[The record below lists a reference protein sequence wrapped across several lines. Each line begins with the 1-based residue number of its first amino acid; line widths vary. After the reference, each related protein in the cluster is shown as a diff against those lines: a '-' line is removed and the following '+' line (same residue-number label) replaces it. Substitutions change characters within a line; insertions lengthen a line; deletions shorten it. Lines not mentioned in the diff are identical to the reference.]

1 MFTAIRWFANN
12 SVASNLLM
20 TMLLVGGTLSALT
33 TNQEEFPMFDIP
45 VVRIGVPYLGA
56 APVEVEKSVCI
67 RIEEAI
73 EGVEGIDRT
82 GGSAVEGYC
91 SVVAEIA
98 QGVDQTV
105 IVGEIK
111 SRIDSIN
118 SFPVETEKP
127 IVSKLARA
135 RLAIQIALS
144 GDADERTI
152 KELARDL
159 RDDLARVRG
168 ISMASVAYTRPYE
181 ISIEVSERT
190 LQEYNLTLDKVANAI
205 RASSFDMP
213 GGTIRSNAG
222 EILIRTTGQAYV
234 SEEFADVVVLT
245 RPDGTRLL
253 LDEIAEIK
261 DTFEEGFLMA
271 EFDGSRAAMINVSQ
285 VETEDLIQIVDATKE
300 TVAAFQQTL
309 PPGIKT
315 TIWING
321 GDDLDERMS
330 VLTKS
335 AGGGLLLVLVILA
348 LFLEFKLAMWVAIGI
363 PVALMGA
370 IAVLPATDINI
381 STLTV
386 MGFILVLG
394 IVVDDAIVVGERVY
408 GHEQMG
414 KARKQAAI
422 DGTWEVSTPV
432 IFGVLTTI
440 AAFLPLVLVQ
450 GQMADFFAPIGW
462 IVIFA
467 LFFSIIESQLILPS
481 HLINRGKPSVGNRFV
496 EAFKSLQKRLGSGL
510 ESLAYDT
517 YRPFMDRVIIWRYA
531 TGAVCLG
538 LLFVALSL
546 ILSGRVVFGFFPAV
560 EGDRVYA
567 ALEMPEGVPASVT
580 LEAARKIEVASQIV
594 NEEMSEELGL
604 SEPMIRHTLVSVG
617 TKSER
622 SGPGSPFSGWAS
634 NISEVVIDLAPI
646 SERGNISAKTVAN
659 RWREAVGSIPDA
671 VKLTFDADK
680 FGTGSPVE
688 YQLRGDDVDELRRAA
703 EEIKGELSKFE
714 GVFDISDSWR
724 TGKQEIQLDLL
735 PEARNLGL
743 TLSDLATQVR
753 AAFYGSEAQRVA
765 RGKDDVRVMVRF
777 PELER
782 KSISNLEDM
791 YIRTPDGSQ
800 VPFYS
805 VANFSIARGYS
816 AINRRDG
823 QRNVFVAADIDR
835 SKVAPEEVSAAL
847 RSEVIPAFKQRYPN
861 IDIQLGGEQEER
873 AEALGGLALGSL
885 LSLILIYSL
894 LAIPLRSY
902 VQPLVIMS
910 VIPFGAVGAIAG
922 HFALDQQLVFFSA
935 LGLTALSGVV
945 VNASLVLVDYANR
958 QQLEG
963 HSAVEAILRAATLR
977 FRPIVLTS
985 VTTFVGLIPLM
996 STSTPATAPF
1006 LPMAISLAWGVLFA
1020 TVITLI
1026 LVPCLYII
1034 TEDLGFSRSDE
1045 KEASADEPVIY
1056 AGEPSVQ

>member
-1 MFTAIRWFANN
+1 
-12 SVASNLLM
+12 
-20 TMLLVGGTLSALT
+20 
-33 TNQEEFPMFDIP
+33 
-45 VVRIGVPYLGA
+45 
-56 APVEVEKSVCI
+56 
-67 RIEEAI
+67 
-73 EGVEGIDRT
+73 
-82 GGSAVEGYC
+82 
-91 SVVAEIA
+91 
-98 QGVDQTV
+98 
-105 IVGEIK
+105 
-111 SRIDSIN
+111 
-118 SFPVETEKP
+118 
-127 IVSKLARA
+127 
-135 RLAIQIALS
+135 
-144 GDADERTI
+144 
-152 KELARDL
+152 
-159 RDDLARVRG
+159 
-168 ISMASVAYTRPYE
+168 
-181 ISIEVSERT
+181 
-190 LQEYNLTLDKVANAI
+190 
-205 RASSFDMP
+205 
-213 GGTIRSNAG
+213 
-222 EILIRTTGQAYV
+222 
-234 SEEFADVVVLT
+234 
-245 RPDGTRLL
+245 
-253 LDEIAEIK
+253 
-261 DTFEEGFLMA
+261 MA

-604 SEPMIRHTLVSVG
+604 SEPMIRTPWLASGQNPSVVA
-617 TKSER
+617 
-622 SGPGSPFSGWAS
+622 PALL
-634 NISEVVIDLAPI
+634 LAD
-646 SERGNISAKTVAN
+646 GQA
-659 RWREAVGSIPDA
+659 
-671 VKLTFDADK
+671 TF
-680 FGTGSPVE
+680 
-688 YQLRGDDVDELRRAA
+688 
-703 EEIKGELSKFE
+703 
-714 GVFDISDSWR
+714 
-724 TGKQEIQLDLL
+724 
-735 PEARNLGL
+735 
-743 TLSDLATQVR
+743 
-753 AAFYGSEAQRVA
+753 
-765 RGKDDVRVMVRF
+765 
-777 PELER
+777 R
-782 KSISNLEDM
+782 KSLSIL
-791 YIRTPDGSQ
+791 PQ
-800 VPFYS
+800 S
-805 VANFSIARGYS
+805 VNE
-816 AINRRDG
+816 AIFL
-823 QRNVFVAADIDR
+823 Q
-835 SKVAPEEVSAAL
+835 
-847 RSEVIPAFKQRYPN
+847 KQSP
-861 IDIQLGGEQEER
+861 
-873 AEALGGLALGSL
+873 
-885 LSLILIYSL
+885 
-894 LAIPLRSY
+894 
-902 VQPLVIMS
+902 
-910 VIPFGAVGAIAG
+910 IAG
-922 HFALDQQLVFFSA
+922 E
-935 LGLTALSGVV
+935 
-945 VNASLVLVDYANR
+945 R
-958 QQLEG
+958 PW
-963 HSAVEAILRAATLR
+963 EA
-977 FRPIVLTS
+977 FRTRLN
-985 VTTFVGLIPLM
+985 
-996 STSTPATAPF
+996 
-1006 LPMAISLAWGVLFA
+1006 
-1020 TVITLI
+1020 
-1026 LVPCLYII
+1026 
-1034 TEDLGFSRSDE
+1034 
-1045 KEASADEPVIY
+1045 
-1056 AGEPSVQ
+1056 